1 MKKFIEEYGKIVVVI
16 VLILLILGFGHTG
29 FAPQLH
35 KSILHSTEIISDAH
49 KKFDNNSNK
58 AEELKPGAIININ
71 GTHYIILEQPE
82 SNIAKVITAETI
94 GAHRFQTSERTDG
107 QNKNTYE
114 GSDVDNYLENEWYK
128 NLSSDI
134 KSKIVTSNIKQAS
147 YAIYNDPES
156 KQEQGY
162 NGQTYNVINRHVFLP
177 SIEEISKIVDF
188 KNPEKVKAFLNGK
201 TIWTRDSYQEYNFSA
216 ECVGT
221 FGGLGVGS
229 VTSNGGVRAVF
240 AIDLTNLNYEIKG
253 ASNFK

>member
-1 MKKFIEEYGKIVVVI
+1 MKKLIEEYGKIVVVI
-16 VLILLILGFGHTG
+16 VLILLILGCGYTG

-35 KSILHSTEIISDAH
+35 TSILRSTEIISNAP
-49 KKFDNNSNK
+49 KKFDNDSNK
-58 AEELKPGAIININ
+58 VEDLKPGSVININ
-71 GTHYIILEQPE
+71 GTHYIALEQPE
-82 SNIAKVITAETI
+82 NNIIKVITAEVI
-94 GAHRFQTSERTDG
+94 GTHCFQTSERADG

-128 NLSSDI
+128 NLSNDI
-134 KSKIVTSNIKQAS
+134 KSKIVTSNIKQVS
-147 YAIYNDPES
+147 YSIYNDSES

-162 NGQTYNVINRHVFLP
+162 NGQTYNAINRHVFLP
-177 SIEEISKIVDF
+177 SVEEISKIVDF
-188 KNPEKVKAFLNGK
+188 KNSEKVKAFLNGK

-216 ECVGT
+216 ECIGT

-240 AIDLTNLNYEIKG
+240 TIDLTNLNYEIKG